1 MLNYIEC
8 DKFVE
13 KRIAFHKKLNIV
25 TGDYK
30 STNSIGKSTLLKVV
44 DFIFGGETFL
54 KHGHDTIDA
63 LGHHTYYFSLTF
75 DDVEFCLSRDTQNP
89 RVITYYPSGAPPAV
103 LDVSAYTNWLRDNY
117 CPTISNLSF
126 RNIVSPVS
134 RVWGK
139 GAPDVTKPLHSHPL
153 DSGVVCIDYLISIFG
168 RYGAISDL
176 SIRLANAT
184 SERAALNKAFSKK
197 ILSKV
202 NKSQYQSNAET
213 IAQANR
219 QLDFIREQL
228 STLAISI
235 NELIDGEVLS
245 LKSEKDQL
253 VKLRTLLVAEIDRT
267 TSNLESRKSIS
278 AKAFEQLAD
287 IIPDINIAK
296 LEKIESFHSGLLKV
310 LNKQVRAKAAELKS
324 QLDSVNVEIDK
335 YNSKIASR
343 ISNIGNP
350 THLVDAIAD
359 LTLQI
364 SKSQTENSHYDQALD
379 LKKLIK
385 DLTDGLEDKKTSIL
399 AEIQTSLNNDV
410 ALLIEYIYQEKRT
423 PPKLILSPKNYV
435 FSLPNDTGTGK
446 AYASV
451 ISLDASVLRLTPVP
465 FLIHDSFLFK
475 NIEDKAIINM
485 LYVYGHLRQQSF
497 IALDGSVL
505 EAVEARSIIA
515 SSKVIE
521 LSASKLLYTADWRAK
536 AADAQ

>member
-8 DKFVE
+8 DRFTQR
-13 KRIAFHKKLNIV
+13 RINFHKKLNIV
-25 TGDYK
+25 AGDSK
-30 STNSIGKSTLLKVV
+30 STNSIGKSTLLKII
-44 DFIFGGETFL
+44 DFIYGGETFL
-54 KHGHDTIDA
+54 KHGHDTTDT

-75 DDVEFCLSRDTQNP
+75 GNIEFHLSRNTQTP
-89 RVITYYPSGAPPAV
+89 RFITYYPPDGPTSTV
-103 LDVSAYTNWLRDNY
+103 EVNDYTNWLRENY
-117 CPTISNLSF
+117 CPTINNMSF
-126 RNIVSPVS
+126 RKIVSPVS

-139 GAPDVTKPLHSHPL
+139 GAPDVTKPLHSHPS
-153 DSGVVCIDYLISIFG
+153 DSGVECIDYLISIFE

-184 SERAALNKAFSKK
+184 AERAALNKAFSKQ

-202 NKSQYQSNAET
+202 TKSQYTSNSET
-213 IAQANR
+213 INRANK
-219 QLDFIREQL
+219 QLDFIRDQL

-253 VKLRTLLVAEIDRT
+253 VRLRTLLMAEIDRT
-267 TSNLESRKSIS
+267 TSNLESRRSVS
-278 AKAFEQLAD
+278 AKAFDQLVD
-287 IIPDINIAK
+287 IIPDINISK
-296 LEKIESFHSGLLKV
+296 LEKIESFHNGLLKV
-310 LNKQVRAKAAELKS
+310 LNKQIKARAGELTV
-324 QLDSVNVEIDK
+324 QLGSVNAEIEK

-364 SKSQTENSHYDQALD
+364 SKSQTENRHYDQALE

-385 DLTDGLEDKKTSIL
+385 ELSVGLEDKKNSIL
-399 AEIQTSLNNDV
+399 ADIQTRLNTDV
-410 ALLIEYIYQEKRT
+410 ATLVEYIYEEKRT
-423 PPKLILSPKNYV
+423 PPKLKLSPKNYI

-446 AYASV
+446 AYASL
-451 ISLDASVLRLTPVP
+451 ISLDASILRHTNVP
-465 FLIHDSFLFK
+465 YLIHDSFLFK

-485 LYVYGHLRQQSF
+485 LYVYEQLRQQSF

-505 EAVEARSIIA
+505 EATEAKSMVEYF
-515 SSKVIE
+515 KVIE
-521 LSASKLLYTADWRAK
+521 LSSSKLLYTADWRAK
-536 AADAQ
+536 TIDTK